1 MTQDAEQTRSRVT
14 AAHRTALTLVLAF
27 AMSIVIYAGVG
38 VLVLSMR
45 GANPRAEVPYAFYG
59 AAAILAIG
67 SIIIRRAQL
76 HRVKL
81 EVVGA
86 TRGVE
91 GLIKHLLN
99 ATILAAAMAEIIG
112 VLALLVAFLG
122 GDRSDVIRLGVV
134 ALAVSIYNYPRRSA
148 WQQVVDYY
156 AAANSNAGQS
166 SLGL

>member
-1 MTQDAEQTRSRVT
+1 VRQTVEQTRDRVAT
-14 AAHRTALTLVLAF
+14 AHRTALTLVLAF

-38 VLVLSMR
+38 VLILDMR
-45 GANPRAEVPYAFYG
+45 RMNPRADLPYAFYA

-76 HRVKL
+76 HRMKL
-81 EVVGA
+81 EVVA
-86 TRGVE
+86 ARGVE

-112 VLALLVAFLG
+112 VLALVVVFFG
-122 GDRSDVIRLGVV
+122 GGQSDVIRLGVV
-134 ALAVSIYNYPRRSA
+134 ALAVSIYNYPRRTA
-148 WQQVVDYY
+148 WQQLVDYY
-156 AAANSNAGQS
+156 SAANAAAGHS